1 MLTNKETIT
10 KGYTKQELTVFKNTV
25 AALAAAVIKQW
36 EKDGCP
42 KKDEQTIKA
51 WKAVL
56 QEARRDVD

>member
-1 MLTNKETIT
+1 MLTDRETLNE
-10 KGYTKQELTVFKNTV
+10 GYTKQELTVFKNTV

-51 WKAVL
+51 WKGVL
-56 QEARRDVD
+56 EEAQRDVD